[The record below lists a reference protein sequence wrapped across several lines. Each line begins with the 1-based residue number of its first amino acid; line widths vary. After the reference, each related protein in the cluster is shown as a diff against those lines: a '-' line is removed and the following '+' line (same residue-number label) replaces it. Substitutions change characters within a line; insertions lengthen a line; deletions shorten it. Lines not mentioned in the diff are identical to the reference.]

1 MGQGNCP
8 EQRPEGEEPEALTEC
23 NPPCPACRGRGR
35 KFVTLR
41 RMVGAAGGASED
53 ELLKRTQVPC
63 PCCTGTGRASAA

>member
-1 MGQGNCP
+1 MGQAISPQQLP
-8 EQRPEGEEPEALTEC
+8 EDEEPAAIEDG

-41 RMVGAAGGASED
+41 RLVGAAGGASED

-63 PCCTGTGRASAA
+63 LGCTGSGRAAA

>member
-1 MGQGNCP
+1 MGQRISP
-8 EQRPEGEEPEALTEC
+8 EPLPESEEPEAAER

-41 RMVGAAGGASED
+41 RLVGAAGGASED

-63 PCCTGTGRASAA
+63 LCCMGTGRTSAA